1 MSQTF
6 ILARSSLNSKL
17 GPEATLFNRIWVVE
31 AMTYAGEITSG
42 DSLDVLLEANE
53 RKPSFT
59 EGESLFLISEFERNS
74 KVLTSKLNDAST
86 HKQKV
91 EVWKRICRNY
101 NSRNPIALRTI
112 NDLKRKW
119 KNMVRAAKKELLE
132 SSAHSES
139 GEQSLAPRKFSLVS
153 QRIIEILPITVA
165 ASPGEPAGIN
175 FDDDNADD
183 SNFFE
188 EEGAENGE
196 REINGEQEVV
206 HVVVKTDVKTLTVSL
221 ATNTENTVED
231 SQQSANIAE
240 PSRSAISSQKLSAE
254 DQKMTHKQVPK
265 TSSSQV
271 PSSQGSCQSATSM
284 SQIRETP
291 RVIATSAGGGGR
303 HRLVVPQHKRML
315 SSPITQVLKK
325 RRCSDH
331 ADESF
336 GAHVQAEID
345 KLKKEKLTLE
355 KEKLALEKEK
365 LVMEKE
371 KLALEIQFL
380 RDQMD

>member
-1 MSQTF
+1 M
-6 ILARSSLNSKL
+6 AN
-17 GPEATLFNRIWVVE
+17 
-31 AMTYAGEITSG
+31 AGEKKSV
-42 DSLDVLLEANE
+42 DSPETLLEANK
-53 RKPSFT
+53 RKPNFT
-59 EGESLFLISEFERNS
+59 EGESLFLISQFERNS
-74 KVLTSKLNDAST
+74 RVLTSKLNDAST
-86 HKQKV
+86 NKQKV
-91 EVWKRICRNY
+91 EVWSRICSDY
-101 NSRNPIALRTI
+101 NRRNPIVLRTA

-139 GEQSLAPRKFSLVS
+139 GEQSLAPRKFSLAS
-153 QRIIEILPITVA
+153 QRIIEILQITVA
-165 ASPGEPAGIN
+165 ASPREPAGIN
-175 FDDDNADD
+175 FDDDNADY

-196 REINGEQEVV
+196 TEISGEQEVV
-206 HVVVKTDVKTLTVSL
+206 HVIVKTDVKPSVVSP
-221 ATNTENTVED
+221 ATNTENAMED
-231 SQQSANIAE
+231 SLQSANIAE
-240 PSRSAISSQKLSAE
+240 PSPSALSSQMLSAE
-254 DQKMTHKQVPK
+254 DQKMNHKQVPK

-284 SQIRETP
+284 SQIREIP

-303 HRLVVPQHKRML
+303 HRLVVPPHKRML

-325 RRCSDH
+325 RRCSDY
-331 ADESF
+331 ADESSL
-336 GAHVQAEID
+336 GTHVRAEID

-355 KEKLALEKEK
+355 KEKLALENEK

>member
-1 MSQTF
+1 MM
-6 ILARSSLNSKL
+6 AN
-17 GPEATLFNRIWVVE
+17 
-31 AMTYAGEITSG
+31 AGEKRSL
-42 DSLDVLLEANE
+42 DSLDVLLEANK
-53 RKPSFT
+53 RKPNFT
-59 EGESLFLISEFERNS
+59 EGESLFLISQFERNS
-74 KVLTSKLNDAST
+74 RVLTSKLNDAST
-86 HKQKV
+86 NKQKV
-91 EVWKRICRNY
+91 EVWKRICSDY
-101 NSRNPIALRTI
+101 NSRNPIVLRTA

-139 GEQSLAPRKFSLVS
+139 GDQSLAPRKFTLAS
-153 QRIIEILPITVA
+153 QRIIEILRITVA

-188 EEGAENGE
+188 EEEEDEEEEEGAKNGE
-196 REINGEQEVV
+196 RQINGEQDVE
-206 HVVVKTDVKTLTVSL
+206 HVVVKTNVKPLIVSP
-221 ATNTENTVED
+221 ATNTENTMED
-231 SQQSANIAE
+231 SQQSANMAE
-240 PSRSAISSQKLSAE
+240 PSRSALTSQTLSVE
-254 DQKMTHKQVPK
+254 DQKLTHKQVPK

-271 PSSQGSCQSATSM
+271 PSSQDSCQSATSM
-284 SQIRETP
+284 SQIREIP

-315 SSPITQVLKK
+315 SSPITQVLRK
-325 RRCSDH
+325 RRCSDY

-336 GAHVQAEID
+336 GMHVRAEID

-355 KEKLALEKEK
+355 KEKLALENEK

-380 RDQMD
+380 GDEMD

>member
-1 MSQTF
+1 
-6 ILARSSLNSKL
+6 
-17 GPEATLFNRIWVVE
+17 
-31 AMTYAGEITSG
+31 MTYAGERRSG
-42 DSLDVLLEANE
+42 DSLDVLLVANK
-53 RKPSFT
+53 RKPNFT
-59 EGESLFLISEFERNS
+59 EGESLYLISQFERNS
-74 KVLTSKLNDAST
+74 GILTSKLNDAST
-86 HKQKV
+86 NKQKV
-91 EVWKRICRNY
+91 EVWKRICSDY
-101 NSRNPIALRTI
+101 NSRNPIVLRTA

-139 GEQSLAPRKFSLVS
+139 GEQLLAPRKLSPVS
-153 QRIIEILPITVA
+153 QRIIEILQITVANCGFTA

-175 FDDDNADD
+175 FDDSNGDD
-183 SNFFE
+183 STFFE
-188 EEGAENGE
+188 EGGEENGE
-196 REINGEQEVV
+196 REINGEQQVV
-206 HVVVKTDVKTLTVSL
+206 HVVVKPDVKPSIVSP
-221 ATNTENTVED
+221 ATNKENTAED
-231 SQQSANIAE
+231 SQQSTSMAE
-240 PSRSAISSQKLSAE
+240 TSLSALSSQMLSAE

-271 PSSQGSCQSATSM
+271 PSSQPGSGQPAASAVPMSIVSSM
-284 SQIRETP
+284 SEIREIP

-303 HRLVVPQHKRML
+303 HRLLVPQHKRML
-315 SSPITQVLKK
+315 SSPVTHLLKK
-325 RRCSDH
+325 RRCSDY

-336 GAHVQAEID
+336 GTQVRAEID
-345 KLKKEKLTLE
+345 KLKKEKLMLE

>member
-1 MSQTF
+1 
-6 ILARSSLNSKL
+6 
-17 GPEATLFNRIWVVE
+17 
-31 AMTYAGEITSG
+31 MTYAGEGRSG
-42 DSLDVLLEANE
+42 DSLDVLLAANK
-53 RKPSFT
+53 RKPNFT
-59 EGESLFLISEFERNS
+59 EGESLFLISQFERNS
-74 KVLTSKLNDAST
+74 GVLTSKLNDAST
-86 HKQKV
+86 NKQKV
-91 EVWKRICRNY
+91 EVWKRICSDY
-101 NSRNPIALRTI
+101 NSRNPIVLRTA

-139 GEQSLAPRKFSLVS
+139 DEQSFAPRKFSPVS
-153 QRIIEILPITVA
+153 QRIIEILQITVA

-175 FDDDNADD
+175 FDDGNADD

-188 EEGAENGE
+188 EESAENGE
-196 REINGEQEVV
+196 RELNGEQEVV
-206 HVVVKTDVKTLTVSL
+206 NEVVKSDAKPLIVSP

-231 SQQSANIAE
+231 SLQSASMAE
-240 PSRSAISSQKLSAE
+240 PSLSALSSQASAE

-271 PSSQGSCQSATSM
+271 PSSQGSGQSATSTAPM
-284 SQIRETP
+284 SVVSSMSEIREIP

-315 SSPITQVLKK
+315 SSPITHVVKK
-325 RRCSDH
+325 RRCSDY

-336 GAHVQAEID
+336 GTHVRRAEID

-365 LVMEKE
+365 LIMEKK